1 MNPNNLPFVIFDAGN
16 GSCPCSKGG
25 HSCSKCGPLA
35 SNMCAPGHSGGL
47 PDAAPKTEYCP
58 CSTKIGPIVCTAP
71 F

>member
-1 MNPNNLPFVIFDAGN
+1 MNPNNLPFLFINPILFSNAG
-16 GSCPCSKGG
+16 GS
-25 HSCSKCGPLA
+25 SCSKCGPLA